1 MMTPL
6 SLKTSTVVTRE
17 RKKYCR
23 RLLVLSWLLLSYVCS
38 AQEQPQFKLLH
49 SFGGSGDGISPS
61 SRVVFDS
68 NGNLYGTTQAGGAL
82 GYGTVYELSLQE
94 NGTWTETVLHSFP
107 NPRSAK
113 DGSEPSGGV
122 AIDVTG
128 NLYGTATSGGTYS
141 AGIMFELS
149 PGANGWSETILYNF
163 CSLEGCTD
171 GGGPAT
177 APVLDS
183 AGNLYGATASGSGQ
197 GVVYELMPSA
207 SGWQE
212 SVLYTFCSKRKC
224 ADGKLPGQLVRD
236 REGTIFGPT
245 EEGGSDFGYCP
256 LGCGVI
262 FSLTPAQLQGSETTE
277 TLLHAFQGGTDG
289 INPDE
294 ISFNG
299 GKLFGTTSQGGGS
312 AVCTIGCGTVFELV
326 PNPEGGP
333 PQEEILHVFSDFAH
347 GQYPAGAPAFDKAGN
362 MYGVASFG
370 GAPCGCGLVWELK
383 RVAGGW
389 QYEVLHEFT
398 GADGVDPS
406 AGLTID
412 PEGNLYGTTIGG
424 STGGVVFE
432 ILHAS
437 PTAK

>member
-6 SLKTSTVVTRE
+6 SLKTRTVVTRE
-17 RKKYCR
+17 RKKHCR
-23 RLLVLSWLLLSYVCS
+23 RLLVLSWLLLSCVCS
-38 AQEQPQFKLLH
+38 AQRKPQFKLLH

-61 SRVVFDS
+61 SGVIFDPA
-68 NGNLYGTTQAGGAL
+68 GNLFGTTTAGGAL
-82 GYGTVYELSLQE
+82 GYGTVYQLSP
-94 NGTWTETVLHSFP
+94 GKGGSWTENILHSFP
-107 NPRSAK
+107 NPRSTQ

-122 AIDVTG
+122 AIDSAG

-224 ADGKLPGQLVRD
+224 ADGKLPGQVVRD
-236 REGTIFGPT
+236 REGNIYGPT
-245 EEGGSDFGYCP
+245 ELGGTGGD
-256 LGCGVI
+256 GVI
-262 FSLTPAQLQGSETTE
+262 FSLYGPNPPDGQWSEQA
-277 TLLHAFQGGTDG
+277 LHNFVGENDG
-289 INPDE
+289 DYPSGVILEDG
-294 ISFNG
+294 F
-299 GKLFGTTSQGGGS
+299 LFGTTIGGGEPC
-312 AVCTIGCGTVFELV
+312 ACGTVFELK
-326 PNPEGGP
+326 PGP
-333 PQEEILHVFSDFAH
+333 DAQDSPQEVILHTFSTFSS
-347 GQYPAGAPAFDKAGN
+347 GQYPVGAPVFDKAGN
-362 MYGVASFG
+362 MYGTASFG

-412 PEGNLYGTTIGG
+412 REGNLYGTTIGG

-437 PTAK
+437 PTAR